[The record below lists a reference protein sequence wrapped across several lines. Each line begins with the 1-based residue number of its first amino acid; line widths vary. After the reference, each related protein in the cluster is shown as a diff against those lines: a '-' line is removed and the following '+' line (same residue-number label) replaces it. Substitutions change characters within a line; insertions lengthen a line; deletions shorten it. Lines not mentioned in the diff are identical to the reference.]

1 MVRRL
6 VGILLCGTALS
17 GCAVHET
24 HKDHDLI
31 RTTLLE
37 LYTNQI
43 MDNLVRTANRF
54 PIIQL
59 DYNNA
64 STQVTITNNI
74 GGNDSQVATSSNVFA
89 LPAATLSATR
99 TIM

>member
-1 MVRRL
+1 MPGRL
-6 VGILLCGTALS
+6 IGILVCAAALC

-31 RTTLLE
+31 RLTLLD

-43 MDNLVRTANRF
+43 MDNLIRAENRM

-59 DYNNA
+59 DYTNGT
-64 STQVTITNNI
+64 TQVTITNNI
-74 GGNDSQVATSSNVFA
+74 GGNDTQATTATNLFGIPA
-89 LPAATLSATR
+89 LHCRQRGRS
-99 TIM
+99 